1 MRRAFGA
8 LLIALVM
15 AGCGDPGPPAGGG
28 GNVTTDVPPPSK
40 VWFGSAF
47 DPASFALTAK
57 ATAAKQGTP
66 VVAVGRL
73 LTARE
78 PDGVSVQISTGGS
91 VRLKLA
97 VAAGA
102 TGPTDLYGVD
112 LTSSNLGPATYI
124 VSFVDARGSVLAS
137 GNLNITP

>member
-8 LLIALVM
+8 LVIAVVM
-15 AGCGDPGPPAGGG
+15 AGCGDPGPPAGGA

-47 DPASFALTAK
+47 DPASFAMTDK

-97 VAAGA
+97 VAPGA

-112 LTSSNLGPATYI
+112 LTGSNLGPATYI